1 MAEDT
6 FTIDKYEGASN
17 VHLLGGEGVDLQ
29 PAVEALVA
37 GLKLAELMVGAEPR
51 KAATAHV
58 SSSFG

>member
-6 FTIDKYEGASN
+6 FTVDKYEGASN

-37 GLKLAELMVGAEPR
+37 G
-51 KAATAHV
+51 
-58 SSSFG
+58 